1 MVDPFSKERFSSEL
15 LDEAIN
21 WTSIAVRVPPN
32 RMPRLSA
39 ALAGVDADALRRAA
53 ASLRR
58 RLLWTS
64 IYGNCE
70 LGDYGTCP
78 ERGACQPPPHGCA
91 PELTA
96 RSDSRICALFTL
108 TEGGELDA
116 FDTLMQ
122 VLMKLRNAGNTLIV
136 IEHNMD
142 VIKCADWILDLG
154 PGGGEHGGFIIAEGT
169 PETVAKAKASHTGHY
184 LRKALG
190 T

>member
-1 MVDPFSKERFSSEL
+1 MFVRWSIPSRPKERFSSEL

-70 LGDYGTCP
+70 LGDHGTCP

-122 VLMKLRNAGNTLIV
+122 VLRIPRVHFQLSDAHRAPR
-136 IEHNMD
+136 
-142 VIKCADWILDLG
+142 A
-154 PGGGEHGGFIIAEGT
+154 
-169 PETVAKAKASHTGHY
+169 PELH
-184 LRKALG
+184 RALG
-190 T
+190 GWLRSLEGGARCATNGRLL